1 MLAAAAAAVPTV
13 ICDPSFIDNK
23 LINRKPL
30 DRTDKHEGR
39 DNPGRGGWVKGL
51 TWNCSG
57 FERPP
62 EAH

>member
-1 MLAAAAAAVPTV
+1 MLAAAAAVPTV

-39 DNPGRGGWVKGL
+39 DNPGGVGGSKV
-51 TWNCSG
+51 
-57 FERPP
+57 
-62 EAH
+62 